1 VFRNI
6 LVAYD
11 ASPAARAA
19 LAQALGVAQSQNAK
33 LTIVTVAPPVSP
45 YVGLGGVSSEGLQQ
59 QVDSWAARCAR
70 EAVESAPEGVIVHHI
85 ERSGRIGE
93 EIVKELEERNY
104 DLVVLGSRGRG
115 RVEANVLGTVNGYV
129 HYHSKIAL
137 LSVQAPD
144 DAD

>member
-19 LAQALGVAQSQNAK
+19 LAQALGVAQSQN
-33 LTIVTVAPPVSP
+33 
-45 YVGLGGVSSEGLQQ
+45 GLGGVSSEGLQQ